1 MIQTFKN
8 KICKLD
14 SDGKF
19 EFLRENICEICL
31 SYDTTFK
38 KINENLNED
47 EIIFELKKFTE
58 TGGRVFIRFRWLRY
72 EKGELKMSLC
82 IELKYGVQRLYIN
95 DIDICFYN
103 KLLKENF
110 PIAENNN
117 CLYQDMKSCSKLI
130 EFYNNLSD
138 EEKLRIELL

>member
-8 KICKLD
+8 KICELD
-14 SDGKF
+14 TNGKF
-19 EFLRENICEICL
+19 EFLRENINEKCL
-31 SYDTTFK
+31 FYNTTFK

-47 EIIFELKKFTE
+47 EIIFELKKFIE
-58 TGGRVFIRFRWLRY
+58 TGGSVFIRFRWLRY
-72 EKGELKMSLC
+72 EKDELEMSLC

-95 DIDICFYN
+95 DIGICFYN

-117 CLYQDMKSCSKLI
+117 YLYQDIKSCSKLI

-138 EEKLRIELL
+138 EEKLRIELS